1 MEEKFNEIITDIG
14 NGTNFFIYDG
24 FKYGDYDMTIIIDM
38 NDVVIGGK
46 GMETMFFVTKE
57 TLSFVNEDW
66 NTFSKWLNEAIYY
79 NLQPLE
85 E

>member
-1 MEEKFNEIITDIG
+1 MEEKFNEIVTDIG
-14 NGTNFFIYDG
+14 DGMNFHIYDD

-38 NDVVIGGK
+38 NDVVICGK

-57 TLSFVNEDW
+57 TLAFVNEDW
-66 NTFSKWLNEAIYY
+66 DTFSKWLNEAIYY